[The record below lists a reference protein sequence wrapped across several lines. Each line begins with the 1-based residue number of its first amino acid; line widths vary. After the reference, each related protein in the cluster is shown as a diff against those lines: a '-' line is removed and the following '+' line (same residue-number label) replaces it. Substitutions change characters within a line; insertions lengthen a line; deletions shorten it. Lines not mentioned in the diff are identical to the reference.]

1 MNSFAKVSFGL
12 VFITTCYQVESL
24 MWNLKTG
31 GLGNFKLGYNTGN
44 IGWRDS
50 YGDWE
55 NGRSNPW
62 NSNSG
67 LFGNTWN
74 FPTGNTKGSNMR
86 RCFDSRQCSLGECC
100 QIIRYNTGACVYG
113 GYGCNDRLQNFG
125 WFQRPIQPGNNKGD
139 QVTVAV
145 GRPGACPPPQFVQGP
160 LQYCRIDENCP
171 NSQKCCYFQG
181 KAVCLNAI
189 FA

>member
-1 MNSFAKVSFGL
+1 M
-12 VFITTCYQVESL
+12 QVESL
-24 MWNLKTG
+24 MWNLKPG
-31 GLGNFKLGYNTGN
+31 GLGNFKPGYNTGN

-67 LFGNTWN
+67 LF
-74 FPTGNTKGSNMR
+74 
-86 RCFDSRQCSLGECC
+86 
-100 QIIRYNTGACVYG
+100 ACV
-113 GYGCNDRLQNFG
+113 YGCNDRLQNFG